1 MKKSQLNDPKTST
14 FAADSDLY
22 ASANNY
28 ASEVHV
34 SNRQLNFFFQCNISE
49 QLFNFL
55 CDYSIVSEIAKTS
68 QHLPRILRQQC
79 GWSCFCFDNASFL

>member
-1 MKKSQLNDPKTST
+1 MKKSQLNGPKTST
-14 FAADSDLY
+14 FAADIDLY

-28 ASEVHV
+28 ASEFNV
-34 SNRQLNFFFQCNISE
+34 SNRQRNFFFQCNISE
-49 QLFNFL
+49 QLFNSM

-68 QHLPRILRQQC
+68 QHLLRILRQQF